1 MNKQELKAIADFV
14 VAEAKRLGATDCEVT
29 IASGKSVEVGI
40 RVGTVEELQGAQTQ
54 GLDFRAF
61 VGQRH
66 ASVSTSNLNRDV
78 LSKVIADTIET
89 AKIAQEDPT
98 AGLADASAYSNDVPE
113 LGLFDDEAS
122 KLPVGKKIELAMAAE
137 KAAMDADKRVVNS
150 RGCGF
155 SDETTVMVK
164 ANSRGLSVAYESSAC
179 SLSAAVIASDSEGD
193 GVMQIGGWGST
204 SRKLS
209 TLQSADE
216 IGRIAAE
223 HAIRQLNPR
232 RVKSQTCPVIYDP
245 QSAAGLISKLIGAA
259 SGAQIYRKSSFLVDK
274 RGTEIASKLVT
285 IVDDPHIIGGLASR
299 PIDSEGLP
307 TRKRVIVDKGTL
319 ECYLLGIYSARKL
332 GEAPNGGSISNL
344 YLENGETSVEDMIA
358 SVENGLYLTS
368 ASGLGF
374 NATTGDYSVGAS
386 GIWIENGKFAFPV
399 QGITV
404 AGHIIGMLKGIGAV
418 GNDLVF
424 RSSVNS
430 PTIMIDKM
438 MLAGE

>member
-1 MNKQELKAIADFV
+1 MNKQQLKAIADFV

-29 IASGKSVEVGI
+29 IGVGESVEVGV
-40 RVGTVEELQGAQTQ
+40 RVGNVEELQGAQTQ
-54 GLDFRAF
+54 ELEFRAF

-66 ASVSTSNLNRDV
+66 ASISTSNLDQSV
-78 LSKVIADTIET
+78 LTKLIGDTIEV
-89 AKIAQEDPT
+89 AKLAPEDPT
-98 AGLADASAYSNDVPE
+98 AGLADASAYSNNVPD

-122 KLPVGKKIELAMAAE
+122 KLPVEKKVELALAAE
-137 KAAMDADKRVVNS
+137 KAAMEADKRVANS

-155 SDETTVMVK
+155 SDEMNIIVR
-164 ANSRGLSVAYESSAC
+164 ANSRGLSVAYETSAC
-179 SLSAAVIASDSEGD
+179 SLSAAVIASDPAGD
-193 GVMQIGGWGST
+193 GVMQIGGWGSS

-223 HAIRQLNPR
+223 HAVRQLNPR

-245 QSAAGLISKLIGAA
+245 QSAARLISQLVGAA

-274 RGTEIASKLVT
+274 RGTQVASKLIT

-332 GEAPNGGSISNL
+332 GETPNGGSTSNL
-344 YLENGETSVEDMIA
+344 YVQNGETPVEELIA
-358 SVENGLYLTS
+358 SVESGLYLTS

-404 AGHIIGMLKGIGAV
+404 AGHIIGMLQGIDAV

-430 PTIMIDKM
+430 PTLKINKM